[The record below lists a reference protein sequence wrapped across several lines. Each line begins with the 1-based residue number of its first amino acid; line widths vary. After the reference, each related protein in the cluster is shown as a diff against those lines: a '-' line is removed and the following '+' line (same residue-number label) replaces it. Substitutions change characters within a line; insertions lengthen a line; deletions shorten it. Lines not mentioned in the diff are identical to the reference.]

1 MSRKK
6 KSGLNTSQ
14 TEQLKSP
21 LTKQLLEKIKE
32 DFEMEIE
39 NSREFS
45 ERMKSLIISTQK
57 RVMDETVNTFVRDI
71 LTTVM
76 DNWVKE
82 EKRKNSGRRR
92 TDGIV

>member
-1 MSRKK
+1 MRKK
-6 KSGLNTSQ
+6 KSGLDTSQ

-39 NSREFS
+39 DSREFS
-45 ERMKSLIISTQK
+45 EKMKTLIIGIHR
-57 RVMDETVNTFVRDI
+57 RVMEETVNTFIRDI

-76 DNWVKE
+76 DHWVNE

-92 TDGIV
+92 TDGII